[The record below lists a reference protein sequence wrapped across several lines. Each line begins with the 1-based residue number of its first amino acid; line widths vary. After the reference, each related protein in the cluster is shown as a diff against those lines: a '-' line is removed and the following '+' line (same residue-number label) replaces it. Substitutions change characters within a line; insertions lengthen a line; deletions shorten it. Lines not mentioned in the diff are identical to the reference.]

1 MTMIKKRKFKIVAG
15 IIAVIVLLLVC
26 IIGGILLKNY
36 LYEILNPTFEETTIF
51 PDDSRENP
59 ADTTFT
65 VNGIEIKMIGV
76 KGGKINCRG
85 LRKTIELKDFYIGE
99 TEVTQELWM
108 SIMGN
113 NPSVHKDSILCP
125 VEGVDLVESLDFVH
139 KLDSV
144 SGTKFYIQSYPEWL
158 YVAHLGGGDVD
169 TSYYD
174 DSMSWYK
181 ENSDSTTHPVKQKK
195 PNALGVY
202 DMVGNVSEWTISGSD
217 PLFFVMGGS
226 YETEKENYKIDTHV
240 VNHANIKMGSTGLR
254 LVCYPEAVEKQ
265 D

>member
-1 MTMIKKRKFKIVAG
+1 MKRNIKITGWAIG
-15 IIAVIVLLLVC
+15 AIILLSGC
-26 IIGGILLKNY
+26 IIGGFLIKNY
-36 LYEILNPTFEETTIF
+36 LYEKFNPPFEETTIYLE
-51 PDDSRENP
+51 DSREIP

-76 KGGKINCRG
+76 KGGKINCKG
-85 LRKTIELKDFYIGE
+85 LRETIELKDFYIGE
-99 TEVTQELWM
+99 TEVPQKLWM

-113 NPSVHKDSILCP
+113 NPSVHKDSVLNP
-125 VEGVDLVESLDFVH
+125 MEGIDLVECLEFVH

-144 SGTKFYIQSYPEWL
+144 SGIKFYIQSYPEWL
-158 YVAHLGGGDVD
+158 YVAHLGGRNAN
-169 TSYYD
+169 TSYDD

-181 ENSDSTTHPVKQKK
+181 ENSDSTTHPVKQKR

-217 PLFFVMGGS
+217 PLFFVMGCS
-226 YETEKENYKIDTHV
+226 YETEKENCKIDARDV
-240 VNHANIKMGSTGLR
+240 YHANIKMGSTGLR

-265 D
+265 N

>member
-1 MTMIKKRKFKIVAG
+1 MKRKIKITVWVIATIILLAG
-15 IIAVIVLLLVC
+15 C
-26 IIGGILLKNY
+26 TIGGFLLKNY
-36 LYEILNPTFEETTIF
+36 LYETLNPPFEETTIY

-76 KGGKINCRG
+76 KGGKINCKG
-85 LRKTIELKDFYIGE
+85 LRETIELKDFYIGE
-99 TEVTQELWM
+99 TEVTQELWE
-108 SIMGN
+108 SVMGN

-125 VEGVDLVESLDFVH
+125 VEGVDLVECLEFVH
-139 KLDSV
+139 RLDSV
-144 SGTKFYIQSYPEWL
+144 SGVKFYIQSYPEWL
-158 YVAHLGGGDVD
+158 YAAHLGGRNAN

-181 ENSDSTTHPVKQKK
+181 ENSDSTTHPVKQKC

-217 PLFFVMGGS
+217 PLFFVMGGN
-226 YETEKENYKIDTHV
+226 YENEKENCKIDAHDV
-240 VNHANIKMGSTGLR
+240 FHANIKMGSTGLR
-254 LVCYPEAVEKQ
+254 LVCYPKISKIQ

>member
-1 MTMIKKRKFKIVAG
+1 MKRKIKVAVWI
-15 IIAVIVLLLVC
+15 IIAIIILVGC
-26 IIGGILLKNY
+26 AIGGLLLKNY
-36 LYEILNPTFEETTIF
+36 LYETLNPPFEETTIY

-59 ADTTFT
+59 VDTTFT

-76 KGGKINCRG
+76 KGGKINCKG
-85 LRKTIELKDFYIGE
+85 LRETIELKDFYIGE

-113 NPSVHKDSILCP
+113 NPSIHKDSILCP
-125 VEGVDLVESLDFVH
+125 VEGIDLVECLEFVH

-144 SGTKFYIQSYPEWL
+144 SGIRFYIQSYPEWL
-158 YVAHLGGGDVD
+158 YVAHLGGKDAN

-174 DSMSWYK
+174 DSTSWYK
-181 ENSDSTTHPVKQKK
+181 ENSDNTIHPVKQKH

-226 YETEKENYKIDTHV
+226 FETEKKNCKIDAHDVYHT
-240 VNHANIKMGSTGLR
+240 NIKMGSTGLR
-254 LVCYPEAVEKQ
+254 LVCYPKKSHDKIE
-265 D
+265 

>member
-1 MTMIKKRKFKIVAG
+1 MKRKIKITVW
-15 IIAVIVLLLVC
+15 IIATIILLVGC
-26 IIGGILLKNY
+26 TIGGHLLKNY
-36 LYEILNPTFEETTIF
+36 LYEKFNPPFEETTIY
-51 PDDSRENP
+51 PDDGRENP

-76 KGGKINCRG
+76 NGGKINCKG
-85 LRKTIELKDFYIGE
+85 LRETIELKDFYIGE

-125 VEGVDLVESLDFVH
+125 VEGIDLVECLEFVH

-144 SGTKFYIQSYPEWL
+144 SGIRFYIQSYPEWL
-158 YVAHLGGGDVD
+158 YVAHLGSRNAN

-174 DSMSWYK
+174 DSTSWYK
-181 ENSDSTTHPVKQKK
+181 ENSDNIPHPVKQKT
-195 PNALGVY
+195 PNTLGVY

-226 YETEKENYKIDTHV
+226 YETEKENCKIDAYDIY
-240 VNHANIKMGSTGLR
+240 HAYIKMESTGLR
-254 LVCYPEAVEKQ
+254 LVCYPDVEKK
-265 D
+265 

>member
-1 MTMIKKRKFKIVAG
+1 MKRKIKITVWVIATIILLAG
-15 IIAVIVLLLVC
+15 C
-26 IIGGILLKNY
+26 TIGGFLLKNY
-36 LYEILNPTFEETTIF
+36 LYETLNPPFEETTIY

-76 KGGKINCRG
+76 KGGKINCKG
-85 LRKTIELKDFYIGE
+85 LRETIELKDFYIGE
-99 TEVTQELWM
+99 TEVTQELWE
-108 SIMGN
+108 SVMGN

-125 VEGVDLVESLDFVH
+125 VEGVDLVECLEFVH
-139 KLDSV
+139 RLDSV
-144 SGTKFYIQSYPEWL
+144 SGVKFYIQSYPEWL
-158 YVAHLGGGDVD
+158 YAAHLGGRNAN

-181 ENSDSTTHPVKQKK
+181 ENSDSTTHPVKQKC

-217 PLFFVMGGS
+217 PLFFVMGGN
-226 YETEKENYKIDTHV
+226 YETEKENCKIDAHDV
-240 VNHANIKMGSTGLR
+240 FHANIKMGSTGLR
-254 LVCYPEAVEKQ
+254 LVCYPKISKIQ